1 MSAIDRKFVRPVGFS
16 NGSAPLALKK
26 PPPFVP
32 SCLMTSC
39 DAIGPRGMTW
49 LAPLSASV
57 MCTAPEK
64 VSIAPS
70 EMKMIAAKN
79 AIGSRT

>member
-1 MSAIDRKFVRPVGFS
+1 MRPVGFS

-39 DAIGPRGMTW
+39 DAMGPRGMTW
-49 LAPLSASV
+49 WTPLSASLTFTV
-57 MCTAPEK
+57 PARVC
-64 VSIAPS
+64 SAPS
-70 EMKMIAAKN
+70 DMKMIAAKN
-79 AIGSRT
+79 EIGSRM